1 MLLNSIVKISSGG
14 LDTSDATA
22 SANDL
27 VKNKTAYSKGIK
39 ITGTLEEVLAN
50 NTSTFNFGNFEDKQD
65 YSQILISMIP
75 VNDIIMRKDSIGQC
89 YVDYKKLSDFLQITA
104 SKLLFGESIL
114 GINGSATEDGTIL
127 ESDITKDK
135 VGYSKGQKII
145 GTLDEIKLGVSQYFD
160 SANIESINMADYPES
175 GGSGNGYK
183 FNIYNNTKDLI
194 LRTGSN
200 PYIIKSQSSLRNDL
214 EITDSDS
221 IKYGVNI
228 LGLAGTFT
236 SDGTITSEVIP
247 QGLIGYSKGN
257 QIVGTVKVSEEGSL
271 EDLNYDSITENE
283 DNLDIKGSF
292 TETKFIKASGIGKTF
307 AHILVALDKISN
319 ILGLTADKIK
329 VNEKIGKITGTFTS
343 DGTAIAD
350 DLLKDKIAYVNGQ
363 KIVGTATFGL
373 DTSDATATAET
384 IIKGKIAYAK
394 GQRIVGTLELEFD
407 EESLIS
413 KAY

>member
-39 ITGTLEEVLAN
+39 ITGNLEEVLAN
-50 NTSTFNFGNFEDKQD
+50 NTSAFNFGNFEDKQD

-75 VNDIIMRKDSIGQC
+75 TDDIVMRRGSVGQC
-89 YVDYKKLSDFLQITA
+89 YVNYENINNFLQITA

-127 ESDITKDK
+127 ESDIVKNK

-145 GTLDEIKLGVSQYFD
+145 GTLDEIKTGISQYFD
-160 SANIESINMADYPES
+160 SANVELINMTDYPET
-175 GGSGNGYK
+175 GGSGSGYK
-183 FNIYNNTKDLI
+183 FNIYNNTKDLV

-200 PYIIKSQSSLRNDL
+200 PYIIKSQVSLRNSL
-214 EITDSDS
+214 EITDGDL
-221 IKYGVNI
+221 IKYGTNI

-236 SDGTITSEVIP
+236 SDGTITSDVIP

-257 QIVGTVKVSEEGSL
+257 QIIGTVKVSEEGSL
-271 EDLNYDSITENE
+271 EDLNYDSIIENE

-307 AHILVALDKISN
+307 AHILVALDKINN

-329 VNEKIGKITGTFTS
+329 VNEKVGKITGTFTS

-363 KIVGTATFGL
+363 KIVGTATFEL

-384 IIKGKIAYAK
+384 ILKGKIAYAK
-394 GQRIVGTLELEFD
+394 GQRIVGTLELEFN